1 MSDGQPITAKL
12 RGYYVKGLQMSRITI
27 TKPDDW
33 HIHLRDGPVLD
44 RTVNDVAAWA
54 NRAVVMPNLTP
65 PITTLDDATAYRER
79 ILSALKSGSRLEPL
93 MTLYLTDKTSPNII
107 HEAASSSFVCGV
119 KLYPAGAT
127 TNSAAGV
134 TGLEA
139 LKPTLSAMEACD
151 LPLLVHGEV
160 TDRDIDIFDREA
172 VFIERTLAPLVDE
185 FPNLRVILEH
195 ITTQDSVDYV
205 ASARAGVAAT
215 ITPQHLLFDRNDML
229 VGGIR
234 PHLFCLPILK
244 RRRHKEALRAAAVS
258 GNPKFFLGTDSAPHT
273 VETKETS
280 CGCAGCYTAHA
291 ALPLYAEV
299 FEEEAA
305 LDKLEGFASH
315 FGADFYG
322 KPRNEETVTLV
333 KEDHTSPLSLTFGD
347 SKVIPLR
354 AGEVLAWRLETS
366 R

>member
-1 MSDGQPITAKL
+1 
-12 RGYYVKGLQMSRITI
+12 MSRITI

-33 HIHLRDGPVLD
+33 HIHLRDGAMLD

-65 PITTLDDATAYRER
+65 PVKTLEDALAYRDR
-79 ILSALKSGSRLEPL
+79 ITSALRGDRGNPNFEPL
-93 MTLYLTDKTSPNII
+93 MTLYLTDATSPETIK
-107 HEAASSSFVCGV
+107 EAAASPSVCGV

-139 LKPTLSAMEACD
+139 LKPTLAAMEECD

-160 TDRDIDIFDREA
+160 TDHDIDIFDREA
-172 VFIERTLAPLVDE
+172 VFIERTLAPLVEE
-185 FPNLRVILEH
+185 FPNLRVVLEH
-195 ITTQDSVDYV
+195 ITTKDSADFVT
-205 ASARAGVAAT
+205 SEREGVAAT

-244 RRRHKEALRAAAVS
+244 RRQHKEALRAAAVS

-273 VETKETS
+273 VETKESS

-291 ALPLYAEV
+291 ALSFYAEV
-299 FEEEAA
+299 FEEEGA

-315 FGADFYG
+315 FGPDFYR
-322 KPRNEETVTLV
+322 KPRNFERVTLV
-333 KEDHTSPLSLTFGD
+333 KVDHPSPQSLSFGD
-347 SKVIPLR
+347 STVTPLR
-354 AGEVLAWRLETS
+354 AGETLTWRLEVS
-366 R
+366 E